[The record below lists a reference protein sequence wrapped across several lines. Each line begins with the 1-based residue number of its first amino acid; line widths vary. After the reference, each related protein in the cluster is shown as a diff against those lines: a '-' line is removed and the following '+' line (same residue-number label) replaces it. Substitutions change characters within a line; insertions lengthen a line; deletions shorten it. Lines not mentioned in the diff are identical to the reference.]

1 MGFYSEYLNKNMS
14 FEDMESERKKML
26 GKISSL
32 RDILVYA
39 SDLTKN
45 APISIDYTDLLPFQD
60 QLSNLKGDAIDI
72 IIETPGG
79 FAEVVEDL
87 VRFVRSRRK

>member
-1 MGFYSEYLNKNMS
+1 MGFYSEYLNKSMS
-14 FEDMESERKKML
+14 FEDLEAERKKML

-32 RDILVYA
+32 RDNRDILVYA

-60 QLSNLKGDAIDI
+60 QLSNLKGD
-72 IIETPGG
+72 G
-79 FAEVVEDL
+79 
-87 VRFVRSRRK
+87 